1 MLRTMEEQATAEWH
15 FQQHN
20 LEKAGLKAVEQ
31 FYKLTL

>member
-1 MLRTMEEQATAEWH
+1 MEEQAIAERH

-20 LEKAGLKAVEQ
+20 LEKAGLTVVEQ